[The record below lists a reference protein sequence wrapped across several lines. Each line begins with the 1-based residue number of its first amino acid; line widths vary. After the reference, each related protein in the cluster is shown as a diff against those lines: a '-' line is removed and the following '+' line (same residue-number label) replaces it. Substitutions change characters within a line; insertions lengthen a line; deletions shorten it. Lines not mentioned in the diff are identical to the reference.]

1 MDLVRPCIKCGRI
14 DRYKNGKCRP
24 CQRAGVTRWI
34 ANNREKYL
42 DSKRQ
47 YRINNIEAAISRDKE
62 WKANNKG
69 YSTTYSR
76 NRYKTDPNF
85 RLRLR
90 LRTRINEVVNSRV
103 KAGSAVRDLGC
114 SVEELKQHLEKQ
126 FQSGMTWENQ
136 GQWHID
142 HIIPLSK
149 FDLTDRG
156 QFLKACHFSNLQ
168 PLWAKDNIAKGAKH
182 GN

>member
-1 MDLVRPCIKCGRI
+1 MDLVRPCIKCGAK

-24 CQRAGVTRWI
+24 CQRAGVAKWI
-34 ANNREKYL
+34 TNNRANYL

-47 YRINNIEAAISRDKE
+47 YRLKNIEAVKSRDKA

-69 YSTTYSR
+69 YSTIYSR
-76 NRYKTDPNF
+76 NRYRTDPNF

-90 LRTRINEVVNSRV
+90 LRTRLNEVVKGRV
-103 KAGSAVRDLGC
+103 KAGSAVADLGC
-114 SVEELKQHLEKQ
+114 SIEELKKYLERQ
-126 FQSGMTWENQ
+126 FQQGMSWANH

-142 HIIPLSK
+142 HVIPLCS
-149 FDLTDRG
+149 FDLSNRE
-156 QFLKACHFSNLQ
+156 QFLKACHFTNLQ
-168 PLWAKDNIAKGAKH
+168 PLWAEENMSKGAKH